1 MSTLFYFIPENSSP
15 SWGIGI
21 LLHHVNMLNANG
33 VSAIAVCPDPSI
45 RFDWMSQA
53 PDVVSPDDIAPRADD
68 ILVVPEVSAADP
80 RIRRFDCR
88 KILFVQASILLTRA
102 FSSRRD
108 THLQQ
113 YECAFA
119 ILQHIRMIL
128 ERGFNLKTYQIPP
141 FIAPL
146 FFSSPDRLAERNRWI
161 VTFPK
166 AGYRAIGMP
175 DFDLF
180 DLYFSNIPE
189 VEASDPSSIPT
200 DRWVRVPLR
209 DLTHA
214 ETARILQQAA
224 FFVNLNSL
232 ESLNSTVA
240 EAMAAG
246 AIPFC
251 FESIG
256 GHEYIRDG
264 ENARLFPNHHVFP
277 LMFALEEG
285 MSQFDQDRHSF
296 QEMRTHAF
304 DTASRFQ
311 IQHTE
316 RILVETIHMLQ
327 QR

>member
-1 MSTLFYFIPENSSP
+1 MSNIFYFIPESKDP

-21 LLHHVNMLNANG
+21 LLQHVNMLNANG
-33 VSAIAVCPDPSI
+33 FSALAVCPDPSI

-53 PDVVSPDDIAPRADD
+53 PGVVSLDHIDPRPDD

-80 RIRRFDCR
+80 RIQGLRCR
-88 KILFVQASILLTRA
+88 KVIFVQASILLTRA
-102 FSSRRD
+102 LTSRQD
-108 THLQQ
+108 AHLEQ

-119 ILQHIRMIL
+119 IMQHIRMIM
-128 ERGFNLKTYQIPP
+128 EQGFNLRTYQIPP
-141 FIAPL
+141 FSAPM
-146 FFSSPDRLAERNRWI
+146 FFLSPDRVSRRNRWI

-175 DFDLF
+175 DFELF
-180 DLYFSNIPE
+180 DLYFSDIPE
-189 VEASDPSSIPT
+189 VDASDPSSIPT

-209 DLTHA
+209 NLTHA
-214 ETARILQQAA
+214 ETARILHQAA

-240 EAMAAG
+240 ESMAAG

-251 FESIG
+251 FGSIG

-264 ENARLFPNHHVFP
+264 VNARLFPNHHVFP

-285 MSQFDQDRHSF
+285 MQQFDREPHSF

-304 DTASRFQ
+304 NTANRFR
-311 IQHTE
+311 IEHTE
-316 RILVETIHMLQ
+316 RILIETVHTLQ
-327 QR
+327 KR